1 MCSHLM
7 HSSAHTIQSLSMRQE
22 YTLEETLM
30 LVHFLMDAKNVIAAM
45 YCISRDA
52 CNSKNKHS
60 LLGFYLFFFTLFDIS
75 YYNSKTYE
83 CHRE

>member
-60 LLGFYLFFFTLFDIS
+60 LLGFFFFTLFDIS

>member
-60 LLGFYLFFFTLFDIS
+60 LLGFFFFFYLI
-75 YYNSKTYE
+75 
-83 CHRE
+83 

>member
-60 LLGFYLFFFTLFDIS
+60 LLGFFFFFTLFDIS